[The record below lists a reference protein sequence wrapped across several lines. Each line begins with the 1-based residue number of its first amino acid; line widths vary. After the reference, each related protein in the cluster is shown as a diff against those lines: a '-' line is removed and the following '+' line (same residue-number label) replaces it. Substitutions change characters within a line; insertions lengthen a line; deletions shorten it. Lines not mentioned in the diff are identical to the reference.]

1 MSKTPNGP
9 SVKFLV
15 SNGIVYIFCYYYCIV
30 HTMEELKLTG
40 NCLMGSRPLLIFDES
55 FDSKPHY
62 KLLREMLNQIF
73 AVPCNHPKSKPFIDH
88 AFCFYILDHRIWFRN
103 YQV

>member
-1 MSKTPNGP
+1 
-9 SVKFLV
+9 
-15 SNGIVYIFCYYYCIV
+15 
-30 HTMEELKLTG
+30 MEELKLTG